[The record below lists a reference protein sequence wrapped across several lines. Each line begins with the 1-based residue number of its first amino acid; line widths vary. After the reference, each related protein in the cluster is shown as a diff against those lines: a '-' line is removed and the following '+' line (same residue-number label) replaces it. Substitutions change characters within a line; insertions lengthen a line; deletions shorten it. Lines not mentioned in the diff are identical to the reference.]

1 MVTVSILGFLVAD
14 VLITNLP
21 MEDLVVS
28 PSLNTIAGGSTGYR
42 WASGMTVPHDI
53 TRKDG

>member
-14 VLITNLP
+14 VLITNLS

-42 WASGMTVPHDI
+42 WAGGMTDPHDI
-53 TRKDG
+53 SRKDG